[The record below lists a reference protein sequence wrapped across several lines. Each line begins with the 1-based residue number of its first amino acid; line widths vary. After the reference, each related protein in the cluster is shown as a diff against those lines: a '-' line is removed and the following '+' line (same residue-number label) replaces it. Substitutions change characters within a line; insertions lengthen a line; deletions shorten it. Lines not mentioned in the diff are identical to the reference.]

1 MKVLFWRVKFDMSES
16 RFFYKRE
23 KTGAKIDNLQ
33 KMSIPASQMFVTLTV
48 VLMDI
53 ESGKVLL
60 DITFDRCVLAVR
72 FTSDK

>member
-1 MKVLFWRVKFDMSES
+1 MSES